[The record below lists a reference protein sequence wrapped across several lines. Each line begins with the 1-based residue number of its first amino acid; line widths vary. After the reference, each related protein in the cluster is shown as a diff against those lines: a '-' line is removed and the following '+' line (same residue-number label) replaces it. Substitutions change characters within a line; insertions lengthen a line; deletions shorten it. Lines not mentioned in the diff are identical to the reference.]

1 MSSILKPDALEL
13 LNKEID
19 ESGVKNKYIAN
30 KLGISEQYISLI
42 LSGKRKL
49 TADKVIAISKALG
62 IDYRIFLN

>member
-1 MSSILKPDALEL
+1 LSSVLKPDALEL

-30 KLGISEQYISLI
+30 KIGVSEQYISLI

-49 TADKVIAISKALG
+49 TADKVIAISKVLG
-62 IDYRIFLN
+62 IDYRIFLS

>member
-1 MSSILKPDALEL
+1 MSSVLKPDALEL

-30 KLGISEQYISLI
+30 KIGVSEQYISLI

-49 TADKVIAISKALG
+49 TADKVIAISKVLG
-62 IDYRIFLN
+62 IDYRIFLS